1 MLSASS
7 LRSFSLQRSRVFVRL
22 RSPTKPI
29 LSRAAPAAAEE
40 MDSQSP
46 SCVLVLAGKSSA
58 ETEIAKT
65 LKSNNALK
73 LPDNSEVRFFVHPEI
88 QRPPSEEP
96 FQIDLFLKSLSTN
109 QFGRFFIW
117 SPRLPSTHDVV
128 SHNFCE
134 LPIGAVCAADI
145 QSKGRGRSKN
155 VWESP
160 IGCLLFS
167 FTIQMDDGKIV
178 PLLQYVISLAITE
191 AIKEICDKN
200 GLPYLDVRIKWPNDL
215 YLNGLKVGGILCTST
230 YKSKKFNVSAGIGLN
245 VDNEKPTVCLNAV
258 LRETSVASYKFTRED
273 ILAAFFNKFETLYNL
288 FIHQGF
294 QALEELY
301 YKTWLHSGQRV
312 IVQEKNGEQVVENV
326 VSIQGLT
333 PSGYLL
339 AVGEDNQMC
348 ELHPDGNSFDFFKGL
363 VRRKL

>member
-145 QSKGRGRSKN
+145 QSKGRGQRMFGNLQLVASC
-155 VWESP
+155 S
-160 IGCLLFS
+160 
-167 FTIQMDDGKIV
+167 
-178 PLLQYVISLAITE
+178 LLQFRWMM
-191 AIKEICDKN
+191 
-200 GLPYLDVRIKWPNDL
+200 G
-215 YLNGLKVGGILCTST
+215 
-230 YKSKKFNVSAGIGLN
+230 KS
-245 VDNEKPTVCLNAV
+245 CLFC
-258 LRETSVASYKFTRED
+258 S
-273 ILAAFFNKFETLYNL
+273 
-288 FIHQGF
+288 
-294 QALEELY
+294 
-301 YKTWLHSGQRV
+301 
-312 IVQEKNGEQVVENV
+312 
-326 VSIQGLT
+326 
-333 PSGYLL
+333 
-339 AVGEDNQMC
+339 M
-348 ELHPDGNSFDFFKGL
+348 
-363 VRRKL
+363 